1 MAEEPGEQSQ
11 SLFRPPMS
19 DPELDLEHQRG
30 TRPKVPGPLTT
41 QTIQE
46 EAKVASTEERA
57 LQLRGTD
64 FYLLLVGQPRISERK
79 SWRALI
85 VTEQG
90 NPGIYVQIDEWLPLY
105 KGNIYVVDEV
115 TGRMYLSKGEHLMQ
129 IAETASHRLFW
140 DHELSLSRHV
150 PEREH
155 PSQRSQEP
163 PSGTEPEIAG
173 EGRGDMDPLTPM
185 TGAVGG
191 IGRTLIPV
199 AESMRHP
206 GERPLTSVGKPK
218 RERLDQRG
226 EFPTPAP
233 DQGGNTEEVQG
244 DHHGGESEWAL
255 PEPSDPRRPPRGE
268 TGTEEVSFQDTQ
280 GQDEGP
286 SGQEYPTLNRQL
298 IEADMKRRRRLAALA
313 RDHIMKLR
321 KERERMAYDWLEE
334 YTMHASSAK
343 QSGDSLRTLRAEYI
357 HRYNR
362 LLDREKQPHS
372 DFFTHLSMD
381 LKEELDFNEEEP
393 FDLSE
398 YDQYFE

>member
-19 DPELDLEHQRG
+19 DPELDLECQRG
-30 TRPKVPGPLTT
+30 ARPKVAGPLAT

-46 EAKVASTEERA
+46 EAKAASTEERA

-64 FYLLLVGQPRISERK
+64 FYLPLVGQPRISERK

-115 TGRMYLSKGEHLMQ
+115 TGRMYLAKGEHLMQ
-129 IAETASHRLFW
+129 IAETASHRPFQ
-140 DHELSLSRHV
+140 DHELSMFRHV

-155 PSQRSQEP
+155 PSQGGQEP

-185 TGAVGG
+185 MGAVGG
-191 IGRTLIPV
+191 IRRTLIPV
-199 AESMRHP
+199 AESTCHP
-206 GERPLTSVGKPK
+206 GERPLTPVGKPK
-218 RERLDQRG
+218 RERPDQRG
-226 EFPTPAP
+226 EFQTPVP
-233 DQGGNTEEVQG
+233 DQGGNTEEAQG
-244 DHHGGESEWAL
+244 DDQGGESEWAL
-255 PEPSDPRRPPRGE
+255 PEPSDPCRPPRGE
-268 TGTEEVSFQDTQ
+268 MGKEEVSLQDTQ
-280 GQDEGP
+280 GRDEGP

-298 IEADMKRRRRLAALA
+298 IEADMKCRRRLAALA

-321 KERERMAYDWLEE
+321 EE
-334 YTMHASSAK
+334 
-343 QSGDSLRTLRAEYI
+343 
-357 HRYNR
+357 
-362 LLDREKQPHS
+362 
-372 DFFTHLSMD
+372 
-381 LKEELDFNEEEP
+381 
-393 FDLSE
+393 
-398 YDQYFE
+398 